1 MLDVASDS
9 ACPRAT
15 VDLVAAIIICYYH
28 SLGITYSHVTC
39 VLILNLST
47 DQRSMLLVSSQAV
60 AEPRKAESRIQ
71 DLILKPVTLQNYHFL
86 SLLEVHIISGSAK
99 KQPGHN

>member
-1 MLDVASDS
+1 M
-9 ACPRAT
+9 
-15 VDLVAAIIICYYH
+15 YQ
-28 SLGITYSHVTC
+28 
-39 VLILNLST
+39 LIKGAKY
-47 DQRSMLLVSSQAV
+47 VSGQDV
-60 AEPRKAESRIQ
+60 AEPRKAEFRIQ

>member
-1 MLDVASDS
+1 M
-9 ACPRAT
+9 
-15 VDLVAAIIICYYH
+15 DLVAAIIICYYH

-47 DQRSMLLVSSQAV
+47 DQRSMEEYEAGQAV

>member
-1 MLDVASDS
+1 MW
-9 ACPRAT
+9 
-15 VDLVAAIIICYYH
+15 LVRH
-28 SLGITYSHVTC
+28 
-39 VLILNLST
+39 
-47 DQRSMLLVSSQAV
+47 AV